1 MTWRAMDEIAG
12 VTATFSDQ
20 TMPYQLTHALQK
32 MTTETL
38 AFKIQKTKKDH
49 HQEEKNY

>member
-1 MTWRAMDEIAG
+1 MPWRAIDKIVG

-20 TMPYQLTHALQK
+20 TMPYKLTHALQK
-32 MTTETL
+32 TTTETL

-49 HQEEKNY
+49 HQEQKNY